1 MIDTHC
7 HLDFPVFDNDRTLIL
22 KQAQENGFESI
33 VVPAVVQKDWP
44 RVIDL
49 CKGDNSITLN
59 FSLGLHPCFMNQ
71 HASVDE
77 AEVALNE
84 AIVRSITGVQ
94 EGEKESA
101 KESQTIETNGGRLV
115 AVGEIGLDYFIDSP
129 PDSRQKQLAL
139 FAMQLSVAK
148 KHNLPVLL
156 HVRKAHDEVLKCLRR
171 KGLERGGIVHAF
183 SGSEQQ
189 ASQYCELGFVLGI
202 GGSATYDRAKKL
214 ARIIR
219 QASVESLVLETD
231 APDIPP
237 AFARGERNT
246 PLNIPRIAQAIAE
259 IRGMDA
265 AEFIQQT
272 SFNAK
277 RVLGL

>member
-7 HLDFPVFDNDRTLIL
+7 HLDFPVFDHDRALIL
-22 KQAQENGFESI
+22 KQAKEKGFESI
-33 VVPAVVQKDWP
+33 IIPAVVQKDWQ

-49 CKGDNSITLN
+49 CEGNNSITLN
-59 FSLGLHPCFMNQ
+59 FALGLHPCFIDQ
-71 HASVDE
+71 HTNIGE

-84 AIVRSITGVQ
+84 AIVRST
-94 EGEKESA
+94 
-101 KESQTIETNGGRLV
+101 SQQASDGHLV
-115 AVGEIGLDYFIDSP
+115 AVGEIGLDYFIESSEED
-129 PDSRQKQLAL
+129 RKEQQALLFMQLA
-139 FAMQLSVAK
+139 VAK

-171 KGLERGGIVHAF
+171 AQLARGGIVHAF

-189 ASQYCELGFVLGI
+189 ANQYCELGFVLGV

-219 QASVESLVLETD
+219 QVSVESLVLETD

-237 AFARGERNT
+237 AFAHGERNT
-246 PLNIPRIAQAIAE
+246 PLNLPRIAQKVAE
-259 IRGMDA
+259 IRGMEV
-265 AEFIQQT
+265 AELIQQT
-272 SFNAK
+272 TINAQ

>member
-1 MIDTHC
+1 MMIDTHC
-7 HLDFPVFDNDRTLIL
+7 HLDFPVFDHDRTLIL
-22 KQAQENGFESI
+22 QQAQDNGFESI
-33 VVPAVVQKDWP
+33 IVPAVVQKDWS

-49 CKGDNSITLN
+49 CEGDHPIALN
-59 FSLGLHPCFMNQ
+59 FALGLHPCFMDQ
-71 HASVDE
+71 HPSVDK
-77 AEVALNE
+77 AELALNE
-84 AIVRSITGVQ
+84 LIVRNTVGTAA
-94 EGEKESA
+94 GH
-101 KESQTIETNGGRLV
+101 LV

-129 PDSRQKQLAL
+129 EDNRKKQLAL
-139 FAMQLSVAK
+139 FTMQIAVAK

-171 KGLERGGIVHAF
+171 KRLPRGGIVHAF

-214 ARIIR
+214 ARVIR
-219 QASVESLVLETD
+219 QVSVESLVLETD

-246 PLNIPRIAQAIAE
+246 PLNLPRIAQAIAE

-265 AEFIQQT
+265 VEFIQQA
-272 SFNAK
+272 SINAK

>member
-7 HLDFPVFDNDRTLIL
+7 HLDFPVFDHDRQLL
-22 KQAQENGFESI
+22 LQQAKESGFEGI

-44 RVIDL
+44 RVIAL
-49 CKGDNSITLN
+49 CKQNNSIALD
-59 FSLGLHPCFMNQ
+59 FALGLHPCFVDQ
-71 HASVDE
+71 HIGVDE
-77 AEVALNE
+77 AELALNE
-84 AIVRSITGVQ
+84 AILRCVKKVEISS
-94 EGEKESA
+94 KEA
-101 KESQTIETNGGRLV
+101 KAMMAVAGRLI
-115 AVGEIGLDYFIDSP
+115 AVGEIGLDHFIDSSE
-129 PDSRQKQLAL
+129 DNRKKQHAL
-139 FAMQLSVAK
+139 FTMQIAVAK

-171 KGLERGGIVHAF
+171 EQLPKGGIVHAF

-189 ASQYCELGFVLGI
+189 ASQYCELGFMLGI

-214 ARIIR
+214 TRIIR
-219 QASVESLVLETD
+219 QVSLESLVLETD

-246 PLNIPRIAQAIAE
+246 PLNLFRIAQKVAE
-259 IRGMDA
+259 IRGMEVG
-265 AEFIQQT
+265 EFIQQT
-272 SFNAK
+272 NYNAK

>member
-22 KQAQENGFESI
+22 KLAREKGFESI
-33 VVPAVVQKDWP
+33 IVPAVVQKDWL
-44 RVIDL
+44 RVMDL
-49 CKGDNSITLN
+49 CEGNNSVALN
-59 FSLGLHPCFMNQ
+59 FALGLHPCFMNQ

-84 AIVRSITGVQ
+84 AILRSVTGVH
-94 EGEKESA
+94 ENVKEKQALEATS
-101 KESQTIETNGGRLV
+101 GRIV

-129 PDSRQKQLAL
+129 PDLRQKQLAL
-139 FAMQLSVAK
+139 FTMQLSVAK

-171 KGLERGGIVHAF
+171 ERLVKGGIVHAF

>member
-7 HLDFPVFDNDRTLIL
+7 HLDFPVFDHDRALIL
-22 KQAQENGFESI
+22 KQAQGYGFESI
-33 VVPAVVQKDWP
+33 IVPAVVQKDWP

-49 CKGDNSITLN
+49 CERNNLITLN
-59 FSLGLHPCFMNQ
+59 FALGLHPCFMNQ

-84 AIVRSITGVQ
+84 AIVRSMIGVKNS
-94 EGEKESA
+94 EKEGDA
-101 KESQTIETNGGRLV
+101 VETIGGRLV

-129 PDSRQKQLAL
+129 EGNRQKQLAL
-139 FAMQLSVAK
+139 FSMQLSVAK

-171 KGLERGGIVHAF
+171 ERLEKGGIVHAF

-219 QASVESLVLETD
+219 QTSVESLVLETD

-246 PLNIPRIAQAIAE
+246 PLNLPRIAQAIAE

-265 AEFIQQT
+265 AVFIQQT
-272 SFNAK
+272 SINAK